1 MTQVC
6 LEPPQ
11 RYNTPESL
19 YFPPKPVWFDAMVK
33 YGISP
38 MHLKTRA
45 MEGLC
50 NASRAKKV
58 ITEQKRRKIKYDR
71 VFRKQRI
78 KDMKRKDQQ
87 DFIENIGGL
96 RLDFPDKKV
105 QYLISL
111 ASLYGCYVV

>member
-6 LEPPQ
+6 LENPQ
-11 RYNTPESL
+11 RYNTPES
-19 YFPPKPVWFDAMVK
+19 FFFQPKPVWFDAMVK
-33 YGISP
+33 YGTSS
-38 MHLKTRA
+38 MHLKTRS

-58 ITEQKRRKIKYDR
+58 ITEQKRRKIKYDK

-78 KDMKRKDQQ
+78 KDMMRKDQQ